1 MSKEILDNEQIDK
14 LNDLKETTKEDKNTL
29 SNADTDFYTRSMD
42 LSDKDFDM
50 DDEFKEKSL
59 PLWVKIIITIV
70 ILLVI
75 GIAAFFIWKNF
86 LS

>member
-1 MSKEILDNEQIDK
+1 MVSRNYFLLSTVK
-14 LNDLKETTKEDKNTL
+14 LGDKNTL